1 MDTAETVAPLDMFAP
16 SIPAPDEDIDWVAKS
31 QSVHGIILGKAV
43 AKPAVDASAV
53 SVCVR
58 VRPVLPDE
66 RELIGKEIPGRTAS
80 SQFHIEYDAV
90 VADSVSGKVHVLSEA
105 RKLGKPTGK
114 IATQVFTPHHVFGPN
129 ETDDAVYNT
138 SVSPLVAHALAGG
151 ASTVIAYGATGAGKT
166 HSMTAVQRL
175 AAAALLAGGQHKL
188 RLSFFELRGEGCY
201 DLLHEQRELV
211 LRDDGT
217 GDIVVCGLQQ
227 VSSPLKHG
235 SRTQHALRQLDPLY
249 CSSLA
254 HCESD

>member
-1 MDTAETVAPLDMFAP
+1 MDTAIDTADTAAPLDMFAP
-16 SIPAPDEDIDWVAKS
+16 SDPAPDEVIDWVAKS
-31 QSVHGIILGKAV
+31 QSVHGIILGKAA
-43 AKPAVDASAV
+43 AKPAVDVSAV

-66 RELIGKEIPGRTAS
+66 RELIGKDIPGRTAS

-227 VSSPLKHG
+227 VS
-235 SRTQHALRQLDPLY
+235 
-249 CSSLA
+249 
-254 HCESD
+254 

>member
-1 MDTAETVAPLDMFAP
+1 METLDAFTDQAMFTQTAPIA
-16 SIPAPDEDIDWVAKS
+16 DEYIDWVAKS
-31 QSVHGIILGKAV
+31 QTVHGIILGKAV
-43 AKPAVDASAV
+43 AKPAAAPSAV

-58 VRPVLPDE
+58 VRPMLPDE
-66 RELIGKEIPGRTAS
+66 RERVGKDIPGNNDKSFA
-80 SQFHIEYDAV
+80 QVDYDAT
-90 VADSVSGKVHVLSEA
+90 VADSVAGKVHVLSEA

-114 IATQVFTPHHVFGPN
+114 MATQVFTPHQVFGPN
-129 ETDDAVYNT
+129 ETDDAVYNA

-175 AAAALLAGGQHKL
+175 AAAALLAGGQHAL

-201 DLLHEQRELV
+201 DLLHEQKELQ

-227 VSSPLKHG
+227 VAQSMYDH
-235 SRTQHALRQLDPLY
+235 
-249 CSSLA
+249 
-254 HCESD
+254 

>member
-1 MDTAETVAPLDMFAP
+1 MTSRTAKMSADTATAAMETLDMFTP
-16 SIPAPDEDIDWVAKS
+16 SVPVPDEVIDWVAKS
-31 QSVHGIILGKAV
+31 QTVHGIILGKAV
-43 AKPAVDASAV
+43 AKPAAASSAV

-58 VRPVLPDE
+58 VRPMLPDE
-66 RELIGKEIPGRTAS
+66 RELLGKDIPGHTAAS
-80 SQFHIEYDAV
+80 SSQVDYDAV
-90 VADSVSGKVHVLSEA
+90 VADSVAGKVHVLSEA

-129 ETDDAVYNT
+129 ETDDAVYDA
-138 SVSPLVAHALAGG
+138 SVSPLVAHALVGG

-175 AAAALLAGGQHKL
+175 AAAALLAGGQHAL

-201 DLLHEQRELV
+201 DLLHEQKELV

-227 VSSPLKHG
+227 VSP
-235 SRTQHALRQLDPLY
+235 
-249 CSSLA
+249 
-254 HCESD
+254 

>member
-1 MDTAETVAPLDMFAP
+1 MSTDTATAAMETLDMFTP
-16 SIPAPDEDIDWVAKS
+16 NVPVPDEVIDWVAKS
-31 QSVHGIILGKAV
+31 QTVHGIILGKAV
-43 AKPAVDASAV
+43 AKPAAASSAV

-66 RELIGKEIPGRTAS
+66 RELLGKDISGHTAAS
-80 SQFHIEYDAV
+80 SSQVDYDAV
-90 VADSVSGKVHVLSEA
+90 VADSVAGKVHVLSEA

-129 ETDDAVYNT
+129 ETDDAVYDA

-175 AAAALLAGGQHKL
+175 AAAALLAGGQHAL

-201 DLLHEQRELV
+201 DLLHEQKELV

-227 VSSPLKHG
+227 VSPS
-235 SRTQHALRQLDPLY
+235 
-249 CSSLA
+249 
-254 HCESD
+254 

>member
-1 MDTAETVAPLDMFAP
+1 MSADTATAAMETLDMFTP
-16 SIPAPDEDIDWVAKS
+16 SVPVPDEVIDWVAKS
-31 QSVHGIILGKAV
+31 QAVHGIILGKSV
-43 AKPAVDASAV
+43 AKPASSSDDVV
-53 SVCVR
+53 RVCVR
-58 VRPVLPDE
+58 VRPMLPDE
-66 RELIGKEIPGRTAS
+66 RELLGKDIPGHTAAS
-80 SQFHIEYDAV
+80 SSQVDYDAV
-90 VADSVSGKVHVLSEA
+90 VADSVAGKVHVLSEA

-129 ETDDAVYNT
+129 ETDDAVYDA

-175 AAAALLAGGQHKL
+175 AAAALLAGGQHAL

-201 DLLHEQRELV
+201 DLLHEQKELV

-227 VSSPLKHG
+227 VSL
-235 SRTQHALRQLDPLY
+235 
-249 CSSLA
+249 
-254 HCESD
+254 

>member
-1 MDTAETVAPLDMFAP
+1 MFR
-16 SIPAPDEDIDWVAKS
+16 
-31 QSVHGIILGKAV
+31 GR
-43 AKPAVDASAV
+43 SAG
-53 SVCVR
+53 S
-58 VRPVLPDE
+58 
-66 RELIGKEIPGRTAS
+66 
-80 SQFHIEYDAV
+80 
-90 VADSVSGKVHVLSEA
+90 SVSGKVHVLSEA

-217 GDIVVCGLQQ
+217 GDIVVCG
-227 VSSPLKHG
+227 
-235 SRTQHALRQLDPLY
+235 RQLLTHFASPGILGAGA
-249 CSSLA
+249 SAVGGRRGGGSA
-254 HCESD
+254 IG